1 MSLACK
7 RAVKFLAL
15 HNNIIKG
22 WSATS
27 VPRSPFSGTALLKY
41 RITAIQSP
49 PAEVCHK
56 TNAMDSVT
64 IWSRLVNQLGS
75 SRGLELEMAKDDR
88 RAFPVWVGKL
98 SLDGV
103 LSQLADEWSLLAPPG
118 TAELSNSTGWPAI

>member
-27 VPRSPFSGTALLKY
+27 VPRSPFSGTAQLKY

-88 RAFPVWVGKL
+88 RAFPVWVEFHKL
-98 SLDGV
+98 NEDLKSFQCMQV
-103 LSQLADEWSLLAPPG
+103 
-118 TAELSNSTGWPAI
+118 SNPI